1 MNEEK
6 MQILSMLEKGKI
18 SADEAARLLDAL
30 GAVEQPATDRE
41 KMDGKKAKWLR
52 IHVTE
57 NGKDK
62 VKVNMPIKLVQIL
75 SKMHGIMPTDAKM
88 TLDQHNIDLSAIM
101 DAIKDGAEGEIVN
114 VEDGNATVKI
124 FVE

>member
-1 MNEEK
+1 
-6 MQILSMLEKGKI
+6 MLEKGKI

-30 GAVEQPATDRE
+30 NAVEQQAPVEQKSNGKPAKWIRIRVTE
-41 KMDGKKAKWLR
+41 DGK
-52 IHVTE
+52 E
-57 NGKDK
+57 K
-62 VKVNMPIKLVQIL
+62 VKVNLPVKLVQIL

-114 VEDGNATVKI
+114 VEDGNETVKI
-124 FVE
+124 YVE